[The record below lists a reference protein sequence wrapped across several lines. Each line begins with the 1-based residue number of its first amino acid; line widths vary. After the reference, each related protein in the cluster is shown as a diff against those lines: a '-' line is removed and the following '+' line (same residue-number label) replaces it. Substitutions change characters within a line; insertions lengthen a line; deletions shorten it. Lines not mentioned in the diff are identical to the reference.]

1 MTHLKRRDVLKY
13 GAAAAVAGPLGVR
26 AARAQANEP
35 IKIGVV
41 GPKTGP
47 LAGGAAITHFP
58 NFKLWQK
65 QVNDRGGLK
74 LKTGQ
79 RKIELIEYDDR
90 TQPPETIKAV
100 ERLATVDKADWISG
114 VYATGFNLATAPT
127 FDKYKYPQ
135 ISVACIT
142 DQVPAL
148 IKKYPNFF
156 MFNASTTDYAK

>member
-58 NFKLWQK
+58 YFKLWQK
-65 QVNDRGGLK
+65 LVNDRGGLK
-74 LKTGQ
+74 LKDGQ

-100 ERLATVDKADWISG
+100 ERLATVDKADLIMP
-114 VYATGFNLATAPT
+114 VYGTGFNLAAAPIFAKHNYPLLAQAFATAKGPEM
-127 FDKYKYPQ
+127 
-135 ISVACIT
+135 IAR
-142 DQVPAL
+142 
-148 IKKYPNFF
+148 YPNLFIVQG
-156 MFNASTTDYAK
+156 